1 MQDTPLYSPL
11 NNDPVYAIGYV
22 RVSDRSQET
31 DGNSLESQE
40 KAIRR
45 FAASKGWILI
55 EVVHEVFSGYYLRE
69 RKELAKVRERVRTKE
84 VQVVIVNSLDRLSR
98 EAIHQ
103 AVLLN
108 EMIEH
113 KVTLES
119 VTEQIDQTPLGNFLR
134 QALAFAAAI
143 EREKIIERSSR
154 GIQNKMEKGQMIGT
168 GMPKYGYEWGDEKH
182 THYIINPME
191 AAIISKIYHMYVYEG
206 MSIRGIAAYL
216 HETGIP
222 TARNKGVWGTTTVT
236 RILSNEFYKGEAVN
250 HRVKWEWV
258 DGKKKYTK
266 HPNPIPLP
274 EGTVPAIVTPEL
286 WSLAAE
292 KRAIAK
298 QDAARRNPEPHSALL
313 RSGFVVCG
321 YCGHVM
327 TVVRYNRAYP
337 DGGGRKNP
345 PPSYRCSVAS
355 VRAWQGCNKKPSM
368 AVERLDSIVWEFVR
382 DLLGEHE
389 LLHSVFHDYQSS
401 AQADISSIDSL
412 IKKIEEEQER
422 IILDLRGLTGRAREL
437 MITDLNRLEND
448 LTSLQEERLKTVP
461 SVKHAEQI
469 QEEVNAFLDWCE
481 KFKGHF
487 DDATYEEK
495 RRALRYLGVQ
505 VKVFQKD
512 DTTNEQ
518 YKITVKPEL
527 MERLFK
533 SFCDPTCSQIT
544 TL

>member
-1 MQDTPLYSPL
+1 MQDTTLYSPL
-11 NNDPVYAIGYV
+11 NNAPVYAIGYV

-31 DGNSLESQE
+31 DGYSLESQE

-45 FAASKGWILI
+45 FAASKGWII
-55 EVVHEVFSGYYLRE
+55 IAVVHEVFSGYYLRE
-69 RKELAKVRERVRTKE
+69 RKELAKVRERVRAKE

-168 GMPKYGYEWGDEKH
+168 GTPKYGYEWGDEKH
-182 THYIINPME
+182 THYIINPIE
-191 AAIISKIYHMYVYEG
+191 AAIVSKIYHMYAYEG

-236 RILSNEFYKGEAVN
+236 RILSEEFYKGEAVN
-250 HRVKWEWV
+250 HRIKWEWV
-258 DGKKKYTK
+258 DGKKKIAK
-266 HPNPIPLP
+266 HPSPIPLP
-274 EGTVPAIVTPEL
+274 EGTVPAIVTSEL
-286 WSLAAE
+286 WSLVAE
-292 KRAIAK
+292 KRTTAK

-337 DGGGRKNP
+337 DGRRRKNP
-345 PPSYRCSVAS
+345 PPAYRCSVAS
-355 VRAWQGCNKKPSM
+355 VRSWQGCNKKPTM
-368 AVERLDSIVWEFVR
+368 TVERLDGIVWEFVR

-437 MITDLNRLEND
+437 MIADLNRLESD

-461 SVKHAEQI
+461 SVQHAEQI
-469 QEEVNAFLDWCE
+469 QEDVNAFLDWCE
-481 KFKGHF
+481 KFPGAF
-487 DDATYEEK
+487 
-495 RRALRYLGVQ
+495 
-505 VKVFQKD
+505 
-512 DTTNEQ
+512 
-518 YKITVKPEL
+518 
-527 MERLFK
+527 
-533 SFCDPTCSQIT
+533 
-544 TL
+544 

>member
-1 MQDTPLYSPL
+1 MQDTPLYSL
-11 NNDPVYAIGYV
+11 SNNDPVYAIGYV
-22 RVSDRSQET
+22 RVSDHSQEMEG
-31 DGNSLESQE
+31 DSLESQE

-45 FAASKGWILI
+45 FAASKGWIVI

-69 RKELAKVRERVRTKE
+69 RKELAKVRERVRAKE

-119 VTEQIDQTPLGNFLR
+119 VTERIDQTPLGNFLR

-143 EREKIIERSSR
+143 EREKILEHNSR
-154 GIQNKMEKGQMIGT
+154 GIQNKVEKGQMIGS
-168 GMPKYGYEWGDEKH
+168 GIAKYGYEWGDDKH
-182 THYIINPME
+182 TYYIINPIE
-191 AAIISKIYHMYVYEG
+191 VAIVSNIYHMHIDEG
-206 MSIRGIAAYL
+206 MSIRAIASYL
-216 HETGIP
+216 HKAGIP
-222 TARNKGVWGTTTVT
+222 TPRNKGVWGTTTVT

-250 HRVKWEWV
+250 RRIKWELV
-258 DGKKKYTK
+258 DGKRKQIK
-266 HPNPIPLP
+266 HPNPTPLP
-274 EGTVPAIVTPEL
+274 DGVVPAIVTPEL

-313 RSGFVVCG
+313 RSGFAICG

-327 TVVRYNRAYP
+327 TVTRYSRAYRE
-337 DGGGRKNP
+337 GGGRKNP
-345 PPSYRCSVAS
+345 PPAYRCNISS
-355 VRAWQGCNKKPSM
+355 TRSWRGCNKKPTM
-368 AVERLDSIVWEFVR
+368 TVERLDTIVWEFVQ
-382 DLLGEHE
+382 DLLGEHD
-389 LLHSVFHDYQSS
+389 LLRSVFQNYQSNIY
-401 AQADISSIDSL
+401 ADISSIDAL
-412 IKKIEEEQER
+412 IKKVEEEQER

-437 MITDLNRLEND
+437 MIADLNRLEND
-448 LTSLQEERLKTVP
+448 LTRLKEERLKTVP
-461 SVKHAEQI
+461 SVQHAEKI

-481 KFKGHF
+481 KFQGRF

-495 RRALRYLGVQ
+495 RRALRYLGIQ

-518 YKITVKPEL
+518 YKITVKPEI

-533 SFCDPTCSQIT
+533 SFCDPTCSHT
-544 TL
+544 ATL